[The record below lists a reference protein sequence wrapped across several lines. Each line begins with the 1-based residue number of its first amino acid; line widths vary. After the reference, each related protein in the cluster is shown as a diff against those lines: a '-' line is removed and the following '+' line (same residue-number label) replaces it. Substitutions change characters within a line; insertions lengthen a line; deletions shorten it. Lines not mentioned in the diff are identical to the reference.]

1 MTLKVFRAGNS
12 LALTVPAELALRLN
26 IREGDRVVPKLEES
40 KITYI
45 PIKRA
50 AGKVSPEFKKWL
62 TTFEKR
68 YSRALAELAK
78 K

>member
-1 MTLKVFRAGNS
+1 MTLTVFKAGNS

-26 IREGDRVVPKLEES
+26 IHEGDRVVPQLEES

-45 PIKRA
+45 PIKKATNR
-50 AGKVSPEFKKWL
+50 VSPEFKKWL
-62 TTFEKR
+62 TSFEKR
-68 YSRALAELAK
+68 YGRALAELAK